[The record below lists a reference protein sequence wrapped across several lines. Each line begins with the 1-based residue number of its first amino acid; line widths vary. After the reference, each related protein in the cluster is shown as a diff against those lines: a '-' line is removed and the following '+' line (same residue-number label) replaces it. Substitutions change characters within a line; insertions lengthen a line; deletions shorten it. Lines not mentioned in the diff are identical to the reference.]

1 MSLVITKESLK
12 REGELLLE
20 RLRDLIGEFKDFF
33 RISLSDS
40 FFEGIKELKEDLDI
54 AESVAIY
61 EQLEREGKPLGNST
75 FWFHRYENYI
85 KDKTKDNKD
94 KLIRRGP
101 SGFFKP
107 DLESIARI
115 LELVDIEMEI
125 DEDLYFDIK
134 YFLEKYKAYDHFI
147 IVEKD

>member
-20 RLRDLIGEFKDFF
+20 RLRDLISEFKDFF

-61 EQLEREGKPLGNST
+61 EQLER
-75 FWFHRYENYI
+75 
-85 KDKTKDNKD
+85 DTK
-94 KLIRRGP
+94 ITI
-101 SGFFKP
+101 SSCFFPK
-107 DLESIARI
+107 
-115 LELVDIEMEI
+115 
-125 DEDLYFDIK
+125 
-134 YFLEKYKAYDHFI
+134 
-147 IVEKD
+147 